1 MTYKTPARF
10 TRLHEL
16 REKIGLNIPAIDSA
30 ITATDEKLESL
41 AGMLLPKNQRSI
53 AEDASVVF
61 FGSLARGE
69 CTSKSDLD
77 WIVLVDGQVDEQHFR
92 AYHDIRDTL
101 LAAKEIPP
109 GSSGIFGG
117 LGFSHDIVHRIGG
130 NDDSNRNLTL
140 RMLLLLESVS
150 IGDDSARKRVIRAI
164 LRRYLADDPSWTW
177 KSDGKVPR
185 FFLNDCVRF
194 WRTMAV
200 DFADKYHDQAGEKWA
215 LRNAKLR
222 FSRRLIFL
230 ASIFACFSWH
240 LQPRKNL
247 SENSVDAV
255 DIAQLHFAQYFSR
268 PPLEIVADEL
278 LLQSVPEQISK
289 ELISSYNEFLA
300 ILDDE
305 GSRRELSELP
315 RDLAEKSMLFQ
326 QVRKISHRFRDAAIA
341 WLFDI
346 DPKLFTLVRDYG
358 IF

>member
-1 MTYKTPARF
+1 MTQKTTDRF
-10 TRLHEL
+10 TRLYEL
-16 REKIGLNIPAIDSA
+16 RRKIDLDCTTIDKAIA
-30 ITATDEKLESL
+30 ETDEKLKYLGE
-41 AGMLLPKNQRSI
+41 MLLPDKRSV
-53 AEDASVVF
+53 AEDVSIVF
-61 FGSLARGE
+61 FGSVARGE

-92 AYHDIRDTL
+92 TYQNTRSAL
-101 LAAKEIPP
+101 LEAGEIPP
-109 GSSGIFGG
+109 GSSGLFGG

-150 IGDDSARKRVIRAI
+150 IGDDSARKRVVRAI

-230 ASIFACFSWH
+230 VSLFACFSWH
-240 LQPRKNL
+240 LHRQDGVSHKAA
-247 SENSVDAV
+247 ETV
-255 DIAQLHFAQYFSR
+255 DIAQLHFAQYLSR
-268 PPLEIVADEL
+268 PPLEIIADEL
-278 LLQSVPEQISK
+278 LLQAVPAQICK
-289 ELISSYNEFLA
+289 DLISSYNEFLT

-305 GSRRELSELP
+305 NSRKELSELP
-315 RDLAEKSMLFQ
+315 RDVAEKSDLFQ
-326 QVRKISHRFRDAAIA
+326 QIRKTSHRFRDAAIG
-341 WLFDI
+341 WLFDT
-346 DPKLFTLVRDYG
+346 DKNLFSMVRDYG